1 MAEPLSS
8 LQCIRTPFTKS
19 SPTLMSRSFFLFLL
33 TFFSCCLLSCKKEAQ
48 EKEKGNIMLHSEL
61 IKIYEKNGFDEVII
75 SDNKGN
81 KKAHYILVSRS
92 DTIMNDIPSDACV
105 LRVPLTS
112 AVLDSE
118 VYAGALEELGSQ
130 DIIKGMLDADFV
142 TSPSLKDAIS
152 KGKVARLGQ
161 PSSPDI
167 EKITLLNPEAVFL
180 SYFEGMQTQ
189 PIDKTGTPVLKMYDL
204 QESTPLGRAEWIKFI
219 GKLVGKDK
227 EAKAIFK
234 QVAHNYET
242 QKKRVGHATDR
253 KKVITEIMYEGLWNV
268 AGGKSY
274 QSNMIKDAGGKYFKE
289 GETSKVTLMLT
300 PEQILKDGHDA
311 DVWIIRF
318 YGNEAELR
326 NVLNSDP
333 IYKEI
338 KAFRKGE
345 IYFSDTSQSGL
356 FREFPFHPDRLM
368 GDYSTIFSNG
378 TKENLKYFTKLNR

>member
-1 MAEPLSS
+1 
-8 LQCIRTPFTKS
+8 
-19 SPTLMSRSFFLFLL
+19 
-33 TFFSCCLLSCKKEAQ
+33 
-48 EKEKGNIMLHSEL
+48 MLHSEL
-61 IKIYEKNGFDEVII
+61 IKIYEKNGFDEVVI
-75 SDNKGN
+75 SDIKG
-81 KKAHYILVSRS
+81 KKTAHYILVGRS
-92 DTIMNDIPSDACV
+92 DTLLKDIPPDACV

-118 VYAGALEELGSQ
+118 VYAGALEELDSK

-152 KGKVARLGQ
+152 KGKIARLGQ

-167 EKITLLNPEAVFL
+167 ERITLLNPDAIFL

-189 PIDKTGTPVLKMYDL
+189 AIDKTGTPVLKMYDL
-204 QESTPLGRAEWIKFI
+204 QERTPLGRAEWIKFI

-227 EAKAIFK
+227 EAKAIFNE
-234 QVAHNYET
+234 VAGNYQS
-242 QKKRVGHATDR
+242 QKKKVDDTAVR

-268 AGGKSY
+268 AGGNSY
-274 QSNMIKDAGGKYFKE
+274 QANMIKDAGGKYFKE

-318 YGNEAELR
+318 YGNEEELR
-326 NVLNSDP
+326 NILNSDP

-338 KAFRKGE
+338 KAFREGE

-356 FREFPFHPDRLM
+356 FREFPFHPDRLIS
-368 GDYSTIFSNG
+368 DYGIIFSDSA
-378 TKENLKYFTKLNR
+378 KENLKYFTKLKR